1 MIYENP
7 PEEILGILNYL
18 KNQNIPLQ
26 KIVIQ
31 KISFFMKIFGFV
43 LAYSFEPYKYGP
55 FSEKLSE
62 DLETLD
68 VDKKIKINKTN
79 VELIDSSISDNLNG
93 NAKTFIDLFDD
104 MVAKNYDFDNM
115 EIYGTVLYCIRSL
128 YESSDP
134 VTKET
139 VLEQFIGWKG
149 NRYSEARIYD
159 SFEKIMNFENNW
171 NKKIAKMQNLAIL
184 NN

>member
-1 MIYENP
+1 MIYENS

-18 KNQNIPLQ
+18 ENKNIPLQ

-31 KISFFMKIFGFV
+31 KTFFFMKIFGFV

-68 VDKKIKINKTN
+68 VDKKITINKTN
-79 VELIDSSISDNLNG
+79 IELTNSGISGKLSK
-93 NAKTFIDLFDD
+93 NAEVFIDLFDD
-104 MVAKNYDFDNM
+104 MVAKNYEFDNM

-128 YESSDP
+128 HESSDP

-139 VLEQFIGWKG
+139 VLEQFRGWKG
-149 NRYSEARIYD
+149 NKYSEARIYD